1 MATATLKSRARRPV
15 ARPAGRLA
23 PAALT
28 FLVAEDSVGDSC
40 ATILD

>member
-15 ARPAGRLA
+15 ARPAGRFESTT
-23 PAALT
+23 LT